1 MAFHLYGI
9 NELYSN
15 ADGTIQFIELTVGN
29 ANGES
34 FWQGQSIT
42 VTQGATAH
50 LYTFPTNLPSTQT
63 ANTKVLIATQGFADL
78 GIVTPDFIVF
88 PGFLYTSGGA
98 TVNFAGVDFVSYSL
112 LPTNG
117 TSSINRS
124 GTIGVN
130 SPTDFAGNTGT
141 VPGNPIAGTAGAD
154 TLTGTG
160 SNDFIVGV
168 GGNDTLTGGSGNDIL
183 NGGAGIDTAVFSSN
197 RANFSLAPSGGNYVV
212 TDRSG
217 AEGTDTLISV
227 ERLRFADANVAL
239 DTGATQSAGA
249 TALLIGA
256 VLPEQLVYDVSKQ
269 ALLGAVIGLFDQG
282 YSLKD
287 LSGAV
292 MRLDIWGILANG
304 GNPGATNTQIANYLL
319 TNVNGVAPDAT
330 AVAAGAAA
338 LDREVGALQGDFL
351 FGLASSSANQTHIGL
366 VGLASTGLV
375 YTG

>member
-124 GTIGVN
+124 GTISVN

-141 VPGNPIAGTAGAD
+141 VPGNPIAGTAGPD

-168 GGNDTLTGGSGNDIL
+168 GGNDTLTGGGGNDIL
-183 NGGAGIDTAVFSSN
+183 NGGAGIDTAVY
-197 RANFSLAPSGGNYVV
+197 SGPRSEYGI
-212 TDRSG
+212 TRSG
-217 AEGTDTLISV
+217 DQIQIVDQRAFIL
-227 ERLRFADANVAL
+227 
-239 DTGATQSAGA
+239 
-249 TALLIGA
+249 
-256 VLPEQLVYDVSKQ
+256 
-269 ALLGAVIGLFDQG
+269 LLGAFQGDGLDSLINIERVQFSDKKLAFDLGVNAAAGNTVRVIGAAFDAPTIQQHPDYVGIGLNLFD
-282 YSLKD
+282 
-287 LSGAV
+287 SGQSMLAV
-292 MRLDIWGILANG
+292 CQLVIGAM
-304 GNPGATNTQIANYLL
+304 GNP
-319 TNVNGVAPDAT
+319 TNVAFVNTVYQNVVGVLPS
-330 AVAAGAAA
+330 AA
-338 LDREVGALQGDFL
+338 DRDFYVGLLQGSGGSMTQAEL
-351 FGLASSSANQTHIGL
+351 LVLAANADVNAVNINL
-366 VGLASTGLV
+366 VGLQQTGV
-375 YTG
+375 EFI